1 MPKITFIVDH
11 TPKGQSPDRPSYKAF
26 ETYDLEESYA
36 EKYKRLGLAKDA
48 EPPARGKGKAK
59 ADQDA
64 AAPALA
70 LSNEAP
76 AGKDH
81 PAETEAEI
89 KRGFGA

>member
-1 MPKITFIVDH
+1 MSRITFIKDH
-11 TPKGQSPDRPSYKAF
+11 RVAQGDGKGPYYKTG

-76 AGKDH
+76 AGKDT
-81 PAETEAEI
+81 AETEGEI
-89 KRGFGA
+89 KRNFGA